1 MNIGSK
7 DWNDLIIDSCR
18 EFGADIS
25 PEQCGLLARHAEELL
40 RWNRKV
46 NLTAITEPQE
56 VAVKHYIDSLIALP
70 FIPAGA
76 KVLDM
81 GTGGGFPGLPLKIA
95 VPSLSLTLLDS
106 VRKKI
111 SFLQFVIRSLQL
123 KEAEA
128 IHSRAE
134 ELALKPGYRGEF
146 DIVICR
152 ALTDLGVFADM
163 ALPFLKSGG
172 KQIALKGKITEE
184 EMAPVRLRMHT
195 DVEKYVLPVFK
206 AERTV
211 LIMKAKER
219 IGE

>member
-1 MNIGSK
+1 MIIGSRE
-7 DWNDLIIDSCR
+7 WNELIIKSCR
-18 EFGADIS
+18 SFQIKIRQED
-25 PEQCGLLARHAEELL
+25 CGLLARHAEELL

-70 FIPAGA
+70 FIPAAA

-81 GTGGGFPGLPLKIA
+81 GAGGGFPGLPLKIA
-95 VPSLSLTLLDS
+95 VPSISLTLLDS

-152 ALTDLGVFADM
+152 ALTDLGVFTDM

-172 KQIALKGKITEE
+172 KLIALKGKITEE

-219 IGE
+219 IG